1 MSEAR
6 ESGDSKSKGSKS
18 MENKKKQTKEAHLI
32 KKILVSLFVAM
43 AAASSCLAQSITVA
57 VGPTTAASCTFSA
70 SSLTDGFANSV
81 TIGGV
86 GSGASAGRASLSPVT
101 ILKSVD
107 KCSIPLLLDLFKG
120 SVVPTVV
127 ITLMAAPTP
136 GASSVSAQPELT
148 LTLMGAFVN
157 SLSDSDSISA
167 NGGMPS
173 EKVTLI
179 YQTIR
184 ISDPTGTLT
193 CSALTSTC
201 S

>member
-1 MSEAR
+1 
-6 ESGDSKSKGSKS
+6 
-18 MENKKKQTKEAHLI
+18 MENEEKQTKEEPFM
-32 KKILVSLFVAM
+32 KSILVSLFVAM

-81 TIGGV
+81 TIGGL
-86 GSGASAGRASLSPVT
+86 GSGASAGRPSLSPIT
-101 ILKSVD
+101 ILKTVD
-107 KCSIPLLLDLFKG
+107 KCSIPLLLDVFKG

-127 ITLMAAPTP
+127 ITLVAAPTP
-136 GASSVSAQPELT
+136 LGASSPAQPELT
-148 LTLMGAFVN
+148 LTLTGAFVT
-157 SLSDSDSISA
+157 SVSDSDSISTD
-167 NGGMPS
+167 GGIPS

-179 YQTIR
+179 YESIR

-193 CSALTSTC
+193 CSALTNAC